1 MAITKLEL
9 TGGGTPFDPANP
21 QTFPEGFSTFEDSVQ
36 TELDGKVD
44 SAGDETIN
52 GIKTFAASP
61 IVPTPTTSSQA
72 ATKQYVDD
80 NAGTGGTFPTY
91 GAISIVETAEGVW
104 SADVPARTEGE
115 NPCVFVGWSDP
126 ADVTNGITTPANI
139 NDTDR
144 WVQVS
149 AP

>member
-21 QTFPEGFSTFEDSVQ
+21 QTFPEGFSTFEDSVE
-36 TELDGKVD
+36 TE
-44 SAGDETIN
+44 I
-52 GIKTFAASP
+52 
-61 IVPTPTTSSQA
+61 A
-72 ATKQYVDD
+72 ATAEPLY
-80 NAGTGGTFPTY
+80 GGGT
-91 GAISIVETAEGVW
+91 IVELTTGVW
-104 SADVPARTEGE
+104 SYDAPARTAGDY
-115 NPCVFVGWSDP
+115 PIVFVGWSDP
-126 ADVTNGITTPANI
+126 ADVTDGITTPANI